1 LPQRS
6 HTCAMTR
13 LQNPEQNVPVHHCGW
28 DRAVAKTRF
37 KGVGAYY
44 ALWVFSKG
52 KPQRRKTRL
61 ADLLPN
67 L

>member
-1 LPQRS
+1 MSLS
-6 HTCAMTR
+6 IIVA
-13 LQNPEQNVPVHHCGW
+13 G

-44 ALWVFSKG
+44 ALWVLSKRE
-52 KPQRRKTRL
+52 PQRRKTRL